1 MNPVI
6 GRCPIC
12 QQDLT
17 VTHLHC
23 RNCDT
28 TIGGQFTLGRL
39 FYLSPEQLQFV
50 ETFIRCEGK
59 ITRMEQELN
68 LSYPA
73 VRSRLNEVIRALG
86 YEPGEVAEPAT
97 LSDKE
102 RQGILRQISEGTI
115 SAEQGIELLHGR

>member
-12 QQDLT
+12 DDT
-17 VTHLHC
+17 LHVARLKC

-28 TIGGQFTLGRL
+28 SIEGNFTLGRL
-39 FYLSPEQLQFV
+39 YELTPDQLHFV

-59 ITRMEQELN
+59 INRMEQLLG

-73 VRSRLNEVIRALG
+73 VRSRLTEVIEALG
-86 YEPGEVAEPAT
+86 YEVGEPEPS
-97 LSDKE
+97 LSNE
-102 RQGILRQISEGTI
+102 ARQAILNDVSAGKI
-115 SAEQGIELLHGR
+115 SAEEAIALINDS